1 MLKHAF
7 SSLRWYLNQN
17 RDGYTAVVILAA
29 FLVVPFVT
37 LSANM
42 MPH

>member
-29 FLVVPFVT
+29 ILVVPFVA
-37 LSANM
+37 LAASI
-42 MPH
+42 MPR